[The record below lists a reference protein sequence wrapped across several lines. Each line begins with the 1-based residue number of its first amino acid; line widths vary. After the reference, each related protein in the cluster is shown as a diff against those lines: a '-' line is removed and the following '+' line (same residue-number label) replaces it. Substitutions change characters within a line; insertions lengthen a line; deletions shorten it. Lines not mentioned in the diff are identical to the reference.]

1 MNSMKIN
8 LLTALIASSFLVV
21 SAQAQ
26 YGGGQS
32 QGQSSQPNGGANSGA
47 KGNSGADNGMNR
59 QPDMDSLIHQGHAG
73 SYYGGTVKLSGG
85 ALPWDP
91 ILINVVCSGDTRYTT
106 VTDAKGNFII
116 SPKPADASANSAA
129 SSNAPNGDA
138 QNKAVAQF
146 VGCEV
151 KAALTGFDSSSV
163 TIAQRNLTDD
173 PNVGTITLKPAENAP
188 SSAMSATTAA
198 APKDA
203 AKAYEKARSEWA
215 ENKPDKAQKDLQK
228 AVQIDPQFAEAW
240 YQLGKIQEAQKSPD
254 AVGSFQ
260 KAVAADP
267 KFTPPY
273 EHLVSAQA
281 QGEKW
286 QDVLDSTNKE
296 LQSNP
301 AGSPRLF
308 YYNAVANMKLG
319 KTDAAED
326 SVKKAIAADPQHTEP
341 NAEQLLAVILAN
353 KQDLPGALEH
363 LRIAAKYLPPGPNA
377 DLVKKQIAQLESA
390 TQSQSK

>member
-1 MNSMKIN
+1 MNSMKTN
-8 LLTALIASSFLVV
+8 LLTALFASLFLVV
-21 SAQAQ
+21 GAHAQKTT
-26 YGGGQS
+26 GGQS
-32 QGQSSQPNGGANSGA
+32 SSPNANSGA
-47 KGNSGADNGMNR
+47 NANANTNR
-59 QPDMDSLIHQGHAG
+59 QPDMDNLIHQGRAG
-73 SYYGGTVKLSGG
+73 SYYGGTVKLSDG

-91 ILINVVCSGDTRYTT
+91 ILINVVCGGETRYTT
-106 VTDAKGNFII
+106 VTDAKGNFLI
-116 SPKPADASANSAA
+116 SPKPGDAATSAD
-129 SSNAPNGDA
+129 SSNAAAGDA

-146 VGCEV
+146 VGCDV
-151 KAALTGFDSSSV
+151 KAALAGFDSSSA
-163 TIAQRNLTDD
+163 TISQRNLTDD
-173 PNVGTITLKPAENAP
+173 PNVGTITLKPAENATG
-188 SSAMSATTAA
+188 SAMSATTAA

-228 AVQIDPQFAEAW
+228 AVQLDPQFAEAW

-254 AVGSFQ
+254 SVNSFQ

-267 KFTPPY
+267 KFVPPY
-273 EHLVSAQA
+273 EHLVSNEAQA
-281 QGEKW
+281 EKW
-286 QDVLDSTNKE
+286 QDVLDTTNKE
-296 LQSNP
+296 LQLNP

>member
-8 LLTALIASSFLVV
+8 LLTALFASLFLVV
-21 SAQAQ
+21 GAQAQ
-26 YGGGQS
+26 GGQG
-32 QGQSSQPNGGANSGA
+32 QGSPNANSG
-47 KGNSGADNGMNR
+47 GNANAGANTNLNK
-59 QPDMDSLIHQGHAG
+59 QPDMDSLIHQGRAG
-73 SYYGGTVKLSGG
+73 SYYGGAVKVSGG

-91 ILINVVCSGDTRYTT
+91 ILVNVVCSGETKYTT
-106 VTDAKGNFII
+106 VTDPKGNFLI
-116 SPKPADASANSAA
+116 SPKPGDATAA
-129 SSNAPNGDA
+129 APSGPGDA
-138 QNKAVAQF
+138 QNKFAAQY
-146 VGCEV
+146 VGCDV
-151 KAALTGFDSSSV
+151 KAALTGYDSSSI

-173 PNVGTITLKPAENAP
+173 PNVGVITLKPAENAAA
-188 SSAMSATTAA
+188 SSTSPTTAA

-203 AKAYEKARSEWA
+203 VKAYEKARSEWA

-240 YQLGKIQEAQKSPD
+240 YQLGKLQEVQKSPD
-254 AVGSFQ
+254 AVNSFQ

-267 KFTPPY
+267 KFVPPY
-273 EHLVSAQA
+273 EHLVSTEAQA
-281 QGEKW
+281 EKW
-286 QDVLDSTNKE
+286 QDVLDNTNKE
-296 LQSNP
+296 LQLNP

-326 SVKKAIAADPQHTEP
+326 SVKKAIAADPNHTEP
-341 NAEQLLAVILAN
+341 NAEQLYAVILAN

-363 LRIAAKYLPPGPNA
+363 LRVAAKYLPPGPNA

-390 TQSQSK
+390 TQSPSK

>member
-1 MNSMKIN
+1 MNSMKKN
-8 LLTALIASSFLVV
+8 LLTALFASLVLVV
-21 SAQAQ
+21 GAQAQ
-26 YGGGQS
+26 KTTGGGQ
-32 QGQSSQPNGGANSGA
+32 GQASSPN
-47 KGNSGADNGMNR
+47 GNSGTNANSNNSR
-59 QPDMDSLIHQGHAG
+59 PDMDTLIHQGRAG

-91 ILINVVCSGDTRYTT
+91 ILINVVCNGDTRYTT
-106 VTDAKGNFII
+106 VTDAKGNFLI
-116 SPKPADASANSAA
+116 SPKPDDSTANSAA
-129 SSNAPNGDA
+129 SGDAPN
-138 QNKAVAQF
+138 KAAAQF
-146 VGCEV
+146 VGCDV
-151 KAALTGFDSSSV
+151 KAALTGFDSSAL

-173 PNVGTITLKPAENAP
+173 PNIGTITLKPAENAT

-228 AVQIDPQFAEAW
+228 TVQIDPQFAEAW

-254 AVGSFQ
+254 AASSFQ
-260 KAVAADP
+260 KAVDADP

-273 EHLVSAQA
+273 EHLVSSQAQA
-281 QGEKW
+281 EKW

-296 LQSNP
+296 LQVNP

-319 KTDAAED
+319 KTDAAEE

-363 LRIAAKYLPPGPNA
+363 LRIAVKYLPPGPNA

-390 TQSQSK
+390 TQPPSK